1 MGKGS
6 SALSRHRGFKLGQ
19 CSLSPV
25 TRAIF
30 ENGRPWIAV
39 WILNRVV
46 HRSSGRS
53 AIFRGDGLSALG
65 RRGTLLIQ
73 LAKGF
78 YHIS

>member
-1 MGKGS
+1 MGRFIG
-6 SALSRHRGFKLGQ
+6 ALSRYRGFKLGQ
-19 CSLSPV
+19 CSRSPV
-25 TRAIF
+25 ARAIF

-46 HRSSGRS
+46 HRLSGRS

-65 RRGTLLIQ
+65 RRSTLLIQ